1 MITKYL
7 TKTSLIV
14 ILSMGVTINMFSQKR
29 HLIKEQMKT
38 ETATLGAGCFWC
50 TEAIF
55 DRVDGVISVEPGYT
69 GGNTSNPTYEEIC
82 TGTTGH
88 AEVAQIIFN
97 PERVTF
103 QDLLEIFWKIHDPTT
118 LNRQGADVGTQYRSV
133 IFYHDDLQKQLA
145 EQYLNVL
152 SESNIWPNPIVTQI
166 EPLGD
171 YYPAENY
178 HRDYY
183 DKNPNNQYCNFVITP
198 KIKKFEE
205 VFSDRLKK

>member
-1 MITKYL
+1 
-7 TKTSLIV
+7 
-14 ILSMGVTINMFSQKR
+14 MGVTINMFSQKR

-69 GGNTSNPTYEEIC
+69 GGNTPNPTYEEIC

-145 EQYLNVL
+145 EQYLDVL